1 MPGGLRGLAE
11 LSNSNRSSAEP
22 EVLSIPE
29 NPERVVLWIATFIVL
44 RSLVVLVGWATGAD
58 RLTSLFP
65 DWIAMQP
72 ITAVALAVGGLGLA
86 AAASNRRLLLYG
98 TGGILALIGLLSLVA
113 YGASHARPSLDLV
126 MFRHAVLAQYPMP
139 ARAGR
144 PGPIIAAL
152 FILLG
157 AALPLGRLRS
167 PAAGLAGV
175 ILASIGLAVAG
186 LSLLA
191 SLLLWNDPAQ
201 TLSGIGSMNLP
212 AAVTMAAL
220 SMGLLWLRRDL
231 GWMHSLTGAGEGPR
245 IARVLLP
252 TALVP
257 IGIAAVSEIG
267 LRLGLYDAGV
277 RLVLMT
283 ELGLLFLLLLVF
295 WVARRVGR
303 NWLELQSLS
312 RTLELPP
319 VIGLA
324 RALDLSPV
332 IVRSPDGEIEHWPH
346 GCEALYGWTAEEAL
360 GAVSHD
366 LLRTQ
371 FPQPLH
377 EIEAMLQRDGEWVG
391 ELQQVTQRGDSRWV
405 AARWVLQDR
414 GPNTPPRIVESL
426 SDITDLT
433 QAATALRD
441 SEDRLAQAVA
451 TYELG
456 IVDCNPQTG
465 LTLFSPELER
475 IAGVAPGELSGDL
488 RIWLKQHL
496 PEDLERIQGEMEE
509 DLRRQRPRRNFT
521 TRIKRGD
528 EIRELRAVRRYVYS
542 EGGVCGRIITIYMDV
557 TEQVRDRA
565 EKDARGARLMELQSD
580 LTHVSR
586 LSAMGEMAAALAHE
600 LNQPLTAVSNSVGAI
615 GMVMGQEGR
624 PMDAKVRQQVLR
636 AAALAEDQALR
647 AGEIVR
653 RLREFIARGE
663 ADSRIENLADL
674 IDDAVALVLPN
685 PKAVQVEFHRVLSP
699 EATFVLADRI
709 QIQQILVNL
718 IRNAVE
724 AMRDQ
729 TTPRVLTLSTSAAD
743 GMAVVGVADTGPGV
757 APDVAERLFS
767 PFMSTK
773 SDGMGVGLSICRR
786 IVEAHGGAMWLE
798 AADGGGADFRFR
810 LPLISPE
817 ATHGQ
822 L

>member
-1 MPGGLRGLAE
+1 VA
-11 LSNSNRSSAEP
+11 
-22 EVLSIPE
+22 
-29 NPERVVLWIATFIVL
+29 LWIAAFIAL
-44 RSLVVLVGWATGAD
+44 LSLAALLGGAIGSD
-58 RLTSLFP
+58 GLTSPFR
-65 DWIAMQP
+65 DWIALQP
-72 ITAVALAVGGLGLA
+72 VIAVGLVAGCLALA
-86 AAASNRRLLLYG
+86 AAAWNRRLLLYLAS
-98 TGGILALIGLLSLVA
+98 GILILIGMASLAGYAFHVDP
-113 YGASHARPSLDLV
+113 GFDL
-126 MFRHAVLAQYPMP
+126 MTFRNAVLAQDPMP

-144 PGPIIAAL
+144 PGLVTDVL

-157 AALPLGRLRS
+157 AALPLTRARS
-167 PAAGLAGV
+167 PTAGLAAV
-175 ILASIGLAVAG
+175 VLASVGLVVAG

-191 SLLLWNDPAQ
+191 FLLLFWDDPAQ
-201 TLSGIGSMNLP
+201 ILPGSSGMDLHAA
-212 AAVTMAAL
+212 AAVAAL
-220 SMGLLWLRRDL
+220 CVGLLWLRRDI

-245 IARVLLP
+245 MARLLLP
-252 TALVP
+252 MTLVP
-257 IGIAAVSEIG
+257 VAIAFFAQI
-267 LRLGLYDAGV
+267 GV
-277 RLVLMT
+277 RLGVYDAAVRMVLMT
-283 ELGLLFLLLLVF
+283 ELGLMFLLLLVF
-295 WVARRVGR
+295 WVAARLGHNR
-303 NWLELQSLS
+303 LELQSLT

-332 IVRSPDGEIEHWPH
+332 IVRSPDGLIEHWPH
-346 GCEALYGWTAEEAL
+346 GCEVLYGWTADEAL

-371 FPQPLH
+371 FPQTLSDIKAVL
-377 EIEAMLQRDGEWVG
+377 ERDGEWMG
-391 ELQQVTQRGDSRWV
+391 ELHQVTSRGEFRWV

-414 GPNTPPRIVESL
+414 GPNTPPRVVESL
-426 SDITDLT
+426 SNITALT
-433 QAATALRD
+433 QAAVALRD

-456 IVDCNPQTG
+456 IVDYDSQTG
-465 LTLFSPELER
+465 MAVFSPELER
-475 IAGVAPGELSGDL
+475 IAGVARGALSSSL
-488 RIWLKQHL
+488 RAWQEQHL
-496 PEDLERIQGEMEE
+496 SEDVERLQSDIDE
-509 DLRRQRPRRNFT
+509 DVRVQAPQRNFT
-521 TRIKRGD
+521 ARIRRGD
-528 EIRELRAVRRYVYS
+528 GEVRELRAVRRYVYS
-542 EGGVCGRIITIYMDV
+542 EDGACRRIISIYMDV

-615 GMVMGQEGR
+615 GRIMGDDGR
-624 PMDAKVRQQVLR
+624 PADDKIRQQVLR
-636 AAALAEDQALR
+636 AARLAEEQAFR

-663 ADSRIENLADL
+663 ADSRAENLADL

-685 PKAVQVEFHRVLSP
+685 PKAAQVEFHRVLSQ

-718 IRNAVE
+718 IRNSVE

-729 TTPRVLTLSTSAAD
+729 ATPRILTLTTRSLD
-743 GMAVVGVADTGPGV
+743 GMAVVGVADSGPGV

-798 AADGGGADFRFR
+798 PADGGGADFRFR
-810 LPLISPE
+810 LPLISQE